1 MTRDRE
7 NWIPQNLNGKIV
19 VIDKL
24 TNCVININ
32 QEFGFKTEEKCW
44 NWIRNM
50 QKQVGINISEPE
62 RTSTPTSNPL
72 F

>member
-24 TNCVININ
+24 TCCVIYTN
-32 QEFGFKTEEKCW
+32 QEFGFTTEEKCW

-50 QKQVGINISEPE
+50 QK
-62 RTSTPTSNPL
+62 
-72 F
+72 

>member
-24 TNCVININ
+24 TCCVIYTN
-32 QEFGFKTEEKCW
+32 QEFGFKTEEKYW

-62 RTSTPTSNPL
+62 RTSTLISDPL

>member
-1 MTRDRE
+1 MTKDRG
-7 NWIPQNLNGKIV
+7 NWIPQKVNGIIG

-24 TNCVININ
+24 TYCVIYTN

-62 RTSTPTSNPL
+62 RTSTPTSDPL

>member
-1 MTRDRE
+1 MTKDRG
-7 NWIPQNLNGKIV
+7 NWIPQKVNGIIV

-24 TNCVININ
+24 TNCVIYTN

-62 RTSTPTSNPL
+62 RTSTPTSDPL